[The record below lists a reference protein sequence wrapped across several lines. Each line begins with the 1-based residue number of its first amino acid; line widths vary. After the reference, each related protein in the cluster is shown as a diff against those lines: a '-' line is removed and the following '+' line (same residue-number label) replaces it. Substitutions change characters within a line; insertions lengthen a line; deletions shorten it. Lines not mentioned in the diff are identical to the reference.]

1 MEEKTVLQP
10 VGCAPKQSFVL
21 KPLVGLLPRDKISKA
36 PPIWRNYWSEGE
48 LCILAGDTGAGKSLL
63 SLTVAKE
70 IARGYNDVAPQR
82 VLYIG
87 HDYDTRGFAER
98 YGAADE
104 TAAENFFFALFNQ
117 GEYGV
122 YKSYD
127 VFKDWLITGLVNLL
141 DQTQARML
149 IFDQPDR
156 LNLSNA
162 QWIDFLN
169 VVEGLRGERSLSVLL
184 VVSTRTRNTGRSV
197 ELYHAYKHQF
207 TTTFADSVV
216 AVCRSQ
222 QRPQERYIK
231 HLKCK
236 NRMPHT
242 LGMVDVFS
250 IEETEDNHLV
260 VVCEEAQREVKLLP
274 RSKEQVRLD
283 KIMTAEGLRREGV
296 SIQKIAELFDL
307 PESTMRSW
315 VGGIKVEEKRVGEP
329 QPRKVFSWQKVD
341 DEALTPCP
349 SPEGEGSV
357 HTSPSLCDTPP
368 TLGGEIF
375 AQPEDTNLNGNTPP
389 VVSEG
394 DIDPPHLSYA
404 EAPLQGRD
412 KAEPKI
418 VVREMMSFKPTIVP
432 EKPLDEHPQDC
443 TVLLLPEEFETDK
456 IIMSYRSYGA

>member
-21 KPLVGLLPRDKISKA
+21 QPLVGLLPREKISKA

-169 VVEGLRGERSLSVLL
+169 VV
-184 VVSTRTRNTGRSV
+184 
-197 ELYHAYKHQF
+197 
-207 TTTFADSVV
+207 
-216 AVCRSQ
+216 
-222 QRPQERYIK
+222 
-231 HLKCK
+231 
-236 NRMPHT
+236 
-242 LGMVDVFS
+242 
-250 IEETEDNHLV
+250 
-260 VVCEEAQREVKLLP
+260 
-274 RSKEQVRLD
+274 
-283 KIMTAEGLRREGV
+283 
-296 SIQKIAELFDL
+296 
-307 PESTMRSW
+307 
-315 VGGIKVEEKRVGEP
+315 
-329 QPRKVFSWQKVD
+329 
-341 DEALTPCP
+341 
-349 SPEGEGSV
+349 
-357 HTSPSLCDTPP
+357 
-368 TLGGEIF
+368 
-375 AQPEDTNLNGNTPP
+375 
-389 VVSEG
+389 
-394 DIDPPHLSYA
+394 
-404 EAPLQGRD
+404 
-412 KAEPKI
+412 
-418 VVREMMSFKPTIVP
+418 
-432 EKPLDEHPQDC
+432 
-443 TVLLLPEEFETDK
+443 
-456 IIMSYRSYGA
+456 

>member
-21 KPLVGLLPRDKISKA
+21 QPLVGLLPKEKISKA

-70 IARGYNDVAPQR
+70 IVRGYNDVAPQR

-122 YKSYD
+122 YKRYD

-169 VVEGLRGERSLSVLL
+169 VVEKLRRERELSVLL

-250 IEETEDNHLV
+250 IEETEDNHLE

-274 RSKEQVRLD
+274 RSKEQARLD

-341 DEALTPCP
+341 EVALTPGP
-349 SPEGEGSV
+349 SPDGEGSV
-357 HTSPSLCDTPP
+357 D
-368 TLGGEIF
+368 
-375 AQPEDTNLNGNTPP
+375 AQAENTNLNGNTQP
-389 VVSEG
+389 VVLGGE
-394 DIDPPHLSYA
+394 IDPPHLSVA
-404 EAPLQGRD
+404 EAPTDAAVSTMSPSQGESLEKMAQID
-412 KAEPKI
+412 YNATEI
-418 VVREMMSFKPTIVP
+418 VVGEITHPLPPAQGP
-432 EKPLDEHPQDC
+432 EYSPLAGGE
-443 TVLLLPEEFETDK
+443 L
-456 IIMSYRSYGA
+456 

>member
-21 KPLVGLLPRDKISKA
+21 QPLVGLLPKEKISKA

-122 YKSYD
+122 YKSYE

-169 VVEGLRGERSLSVLL
+169 VVEGLRRERGLSVLL

-250 IEETEDNHLV
+250 IEETEDNHLE

-274 RSKEQVRLD
+274 RSKEQARLD

-341 DEALTPCP
+341 EVALTPGP

-357 HTSPSLCDTPP
+357 HTSPSLCDTPDDFIRTVSSP
-368 TLGGEIF
+368 TLGGEI
-375 AQPEDTNLNGNTPP
+375 
-389 VVSEG
+389 
-394 DIDPPHLSYA
+394 DPPHLSVA
-404 EAPLQGRD
+404 EAPLQGGD

-432 EKPLDEHPQDC
+432 EKPLDEYPQDC
-443 TVLLLPEEFETDK
+443 TVLLLPEEYKHEDFRINVK
-456 IIMSYRSYGA
+456 IVSRG